1 MVPSR
6 IRTQSK
12 SANHG
17 ELPECLEGLEHISRY
32 WDKRHNAFAAKLL
45 PGEYYV
51 STQKEVITT
60 VLGSCISAC
69 IRDVKFGIGGMNH
82 FMLPLGCEVEH
93 SGKTHLTGATRYGN
107 FAMEMLINGIIKA
120 GGNKKYMEVKLF
132 GGGRVLSSMTKIDI
146 GNKNINFVHEY
157 LEEEG
162 LDVISEDVG
171 DIYPRKILYYPDS
184 GRVRVKK
191 LVNMHNDTI
200 REREESYRKRID
212 KQPVESDIELF

>member
-1 MVPSR
+1 MR
-6 IRTQSK
+6 K
-12 SANHG
+12 NHLG
-17 ELPECLEGLEHISRY
+17 PHDKLPDCPAGLDHISRY

-51 STQKEVITT
+51 STEKEIITT

-69 IRDVKFGIGGMNH
+69 IRDAKFGIGGMNH
-82 FMLPLGCEVEH
+82 FMLPLGCEIEH

-107 FAMEMLINGIIKA
+107 FAMEMLINEIIKA

-132 GGGRVLSSMTKIDI
+132 GGGRVLSNMSTIDV
-146 GNKNINFVHEY
+146 GKKNINFVHEY

-162 LDVISEDVG
+162 LDVVSEDTG
-171 DIYPRKILYYPDS
+171 DIYPRKVIYYPHS
-184 GRVRVKK
+184 GRVRMKK
-191 LVNMHNDTI
+191 LHNMHNETI
-200 REREESYRKRID
+200 RKREESYRERID